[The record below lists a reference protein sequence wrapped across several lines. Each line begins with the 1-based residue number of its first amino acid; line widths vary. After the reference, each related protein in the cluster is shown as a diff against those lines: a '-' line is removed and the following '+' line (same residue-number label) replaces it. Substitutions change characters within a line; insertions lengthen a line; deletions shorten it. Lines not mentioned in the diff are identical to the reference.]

1 VIYKIGERAQA
12 VIEMIRRH
20 GLAQNA
26 RLVCYAE
33 QEREQIFTNL
43 DDLNGNRLG
52 YMSTMIVHVGHK
64 SWS

>member
-1 VIYKIGERAQA
+1 
-12 VIEMIRRH
+12 MIRRH